1 MGDGDIDPD
10 LLAQQIAKA
19 KLETEKLEYE
29 LEEVKKGR
37 TTRDAEARA
46 KREQLDLENEERRLK
61 NAETLRSAWKD
72 AVPDLG
78 AVDRGKTT
86 VKDDEVM
93 FSTLLAT
100 RALAD
105 AASEISLAVTQKA
118 SGSMGI
124 VVTTDPDLISR
135 AARYRQALEH
145 IKSLQSLLESV
156 KGPKAVRREVL
167 SAMPALGVAAAAAKL
182 LPGLLSLISAHR
194 SVASQDLEQD
204 EVTVAMAVAGA
215 LLGRE
220 PSLDIRLDKTR
231 LLPAESPLMTTWD
244 EFRSAT
250 LELVAKLAAEQS
262 KAEGE
267 QDAEWLAQ
275 AQSVLSIAQEALT
288 GMTSIPQGAT
298 ASPLVGAA
306 AEEFLVD
313 SSSRFVLVVR
323 TAGSSATQ
331 LVSDRPLAMKDPV
344 HVTATA
350 AIAFTLVA
358 VADSRV
364 VAAGVKTGKSEL
376 MGTIGSQLRV
386 E

>member
-1 MGDGDIDPD
+1 MGDGDIDPG

-19 KLETEKLEYE
+19 KFETEKLKYE
-29 LEEVKKGR
+29 LEELKKGR
-37 TTRDAEARA
+37 ATRDAEARA

-78 AVDRGKTT
+78 AVDRGKTS

-135 AARYRQALEH
+135 VARYREALEH

-156 KGPKAVRREVL
+156 KDPKAVRREAL
-167 SAMPALGVAAAAAKL
+167 STMPALGVAAAAAKL

-204 EVTVAMAVAGA
+204 EATVAMAVAGA

-244 EFRSAT
+244 EFRGAT

-288 GMTSIPQGAT
+288 GMTSIPQSAT

-313 SSSRFVLVVR
+313 SSSRYVLVVR
-323 TAGSSATQ
+323 PAGSSATQ

-344 HVTATA
+344 HVTATS

-358 VADSRV
+358 LVDSRV
-364 VAAGVKTGKSEL
+364 VAAGVKTGRSEL